1 MEEEIIISNQLHNI
15 RNSKE
20 VILGLLNKIYLL
32 QEEVNSL
39 KGENKKL
46 TLTFKS
52 CPMPKRELE
61 II

>member
-1 MEEEIIISNQLHNI
+1 MQEEITISNNLQSI

-20 VILGLLNKIYLL
+20 IILGLLNKIYLL

-39 KGENKKL
+39 KAENKKL
-46 TLTFKS
+46 VLTFKS
-52 CPMPKRELE
+52 CPMPKRDLD